1 MKKTICMLLALVLCL
16 SLCACGGSNKES
28 STNKETPETID
39 TSEPAGNEDI
49 APVTP
54 TMSKDDML
62 SGATTMTFAEIAETT
77 SNNKAE
83 AKQLYCNKALEITAF
98 VKEVEADYVTI
109 SSHKYTI
116 SGDVVMDVYL
126 PLDELV
132 TLEPTQMITIVGLT
146 SDTLDSRSMAD
157 NLKQTYYEMPQAY
170 LVSDTF
176 EFKIKFNDLAGGDN
190 PYWNEEFITEYPFE
204 ELGIV
209 NLSTPGVIELA
220 ESQGILK
227 DDNVVTFTGK
237 IVGIPGKD
245 GYEAV
250 EIVVSE

>member
-1 MKKTICMLLALVLCL
+1 MKKVLSLILALILCL
-16 SLCACGGSNKES
+16 SLCACGGGNEESNTDKTS
-28 STNKETPETID
+28 PETID
-39 TSEPAGNEDI
+39 ASEPTNSEDI
-49 APVTP
+49 AST
-54 TMSKDDML
+54 TMSKEEIL

-77 SNNKAE
+77 SNNKAK

-109 SSHKYTI
+109 SSHKYTF

-157 NLKQTYYEMPQAY
+157 NLEQTYYEMPQAY
-170 LVSDTF
+170 LVSDRF

-190 PYWNEEFITEYPFE
+190 PFWNEEFIVEYPFE

-209 NLSTPGVIELA
+209 NLLTPEVLELA

-227 DDNVVTFTGK
+227 DDNIVAFTGK

-245 GYEAV
+245 GYKAIETV
-250 EIVVSE
+250 ISE